1 MKSIILMRHSIP
13 DKINI
18 SNSLIPLSEA
28 GKKLA
33 LSKRKEFSYVNRCYS
48 SSYKRAFETARL
60 IMDNVVIV
68 DGLHERIIGD
78 ADADFW
84 INQYKDYDFRNPNG
98 ESLNDVKV
106 RMKKVIDS
114 IVENMEEEETVLIVS
129 HATAICSYLLNY
141 CRIEVVDVA
150 SKSRKIT
157 FRNQEV
163 LNGKFNPTDY
173 FEIDFRNNSLY
184 SIRFRG

>member
-33 LSKRKEFSYVNRCYS
+33 LSKREEFSYVNRCYS

-60 IMDNVVIV
+60 IMDNVV
-68 DGLHERIIGD
+68 
-78 ADADFW
+78 
-84 INQYKDYDFRNPNG
+84 
-98 ESLNDVKV
+98 
-106 RMKKVIDS
+106 
-114 IVENMEEEETVLIVS
+114 
-129 HATAICSYLLNY
+129 
-141 CRIEVVDVA
+141 
-150 SKSRKIT
+150 
-157 FRNQEV
+157 QEV